1 MELNVLL
8 KALVTKCIAQD
19 SWTTLTRCYTIDTI
33 DTNIHSRVDKIE
45 GAFAEQTLVGGL
57 VSLEST
63 NLPNPLKPFKL

>member
-8 KALVTKCIAQD
+8 KALVTECIAQD
-19 SWTTLTRCYTIDTI
+19 SWTTLTRCYTIDTPA
-33 DTNIHSRVDKIE
+33 NSRVDKIE